1 MSFKTARFGS
11 GDWLLFGCSVGL
23 LVDLFAFSWF
33 AERNGWK
40 ALSVLGP
47 LTALVCL
54 TGVVSWWL
62 QGTRRSPA
70 LPAVL
75 LTLLLPV
82 ALLVFLLLAVRVLLD
97 TPGDAS
103 ARAGAY
109 VALALS
115 LGLVV
120 GVYGSLRR
128 EGVAEADSAAEV
140 QAISVRAARPSAD
153 T

>member
-1 MSFKTARFGS
+1 MSFKAARFGR
-11 GDWLLFGCSVGL
+11 GDWLLFGCSIGL
-23 LVDLFAFSWF
+23 LVDLFAVSWF
-33 AERNGWK
+33 ADRSGWQ
-40 ALSVLGP
+40 ALRVLGP

-54 TGVVSWWL
+54 VGVVSWWL

-82 ALLVFLLLAVRVLLD
+82 ALLVFGLLAVRVLLD
-97 TPGDAS
+97 TPGDSS

-128 EGVAEADSAAEV
+128 EGVAEADSAEVV
-140 QAISVRAARPSAD
+140 QAISVRAAPPRAD